1 MTDPSFWP
9 LTERPS
15 EGQGGAVHG
24 LISVPSERLLSPG
37 LLDMGGP
44 CLLALLILL
53 RVATGCGQEVH
64 GPFWVRVL
72 PKETNVPPGSSVW
85 INCST
90 NCVQPEAWG
99 LNTSL
104 IQGKTE
110 TGLGWAAFQ
119 VLDVRAWDS
128 AAQCFFTCAGETQ
141 EATATIK
148 AYRPP
153 QSVVLEQ
160 PPPLDVGTEF
170 KFRCHMSFV
179 FPLEKLTI
187 ILKLGG
193 QALYSVNLAQS
204 GYRSESANVTWTKS
218 FLPRLQDMGQLMSCH
233 AQLNLTGFLVIR
245 SSKPVRLHFR
255 ENLMSKVVAWVSL
268 GALAGFL
275 LLTAS
280 GVFLWKPRGHPTGR
294 TPAGKV

>member
-1 MTDPSFWP
+1 MTDPSCWP

-24 LISVPSERLLSPG
+24 FISVPSERLLSPG
-37 LLDMGGP
+37 LLDMGAP
-44 CLLALLILL
+44 CPLALLILL
-53 RVATGCGQEVH
+53 RVAIGGGQEVH

-72 PKETNVPPGSSVW
+72 PEEVNVPPGSSVW

-99 LNTSL
+99 LTTSL

-110 TGLGWAAFQ
+110 TGPSWAAFQ
-119 VLDVRAWDS
+119 VLDVRAWHS
-128 AAQCFFTCAGETQ
+128 AARCFFTCAGQTQ

-148 AYRPP
+148 AYSPP
-153 QSVVLEQ
+153 QSVILEQ

-170 KFRCHMSFV
+170 KFRCHVSFV
-179 FPLEKLTI
+179 FPLEKLTLT
-187 ILKLGG
+187 LKLGAR
-193 QALYSVNLAQS
+193 ALYSVNLAQS
-204 GYRSESANVTWTKS
+204 GYLSESANVTWTEK
-218 FLPRLQDMGQLMSCH
+218 FLPRLQDMGQLLSCH
-233 AQLNLTGFLVIR
+233 AQLNLNGFLVIR

-255 ENLMSKVVAWVSL
+255 ENLMSIVASWVSL
-268 GALAGFL
+268 GVLAGFL

-280 GVFLWKPRGHPTGR
+280 AVFLWKPRGHPTGR
-294 TPAGKV
+294 TPAERV